1 VRLSPAAGSP
11 RGGDTLRAQTL
22 GAYLFLVKMCL
33 QRADSCAI
41 FTLQP
46 ELYQLSLGRAVF
58 AKISRA
64 QLLAVT
70 GWSTT
75 DLDNRAHANQ
85 LALAHGL
92 TLPASNGAYIG
103 VDCFALLLSDALVEA
118 GFTRALAARFVRE
131 SHEQW
136 LHGLERVEW
145 PQMHP
150 PPVPFE
156 WAPTK
161 RAIDEG
167 VTVPPPDAEIYFAV
181 AKNPN
186 GDFQAVNGTLLDI
199 VGELARGPMSRAA
212 PAGAPT
218 HITNVNLRHIKEV
231 TLAAAAKAGVDL
243 GAPFTRPDGHPQHRE
258 WYAAVAVHRALSLAR
273 LKGRKPPGPARA
285 KARAKGQ
292 RAARAPAS
300 KRLVTTSKAM
310 A

>member
-1 VRLSPAAGSP
+1 
-11 RGGDTLRAQTL
+11 
-22 GAYLFLVKMCL
+22 M
-33 QRADSCAI
+33 
-41 FTLQP
+41 FT
-46 ELYQLSLGRAVF
+46 
-58 AKISRA
+58 KISRA
-64 QLLAVT
+64 QLLTVT

-92 TLPASNGAYIG
+92 TLPAANGVYIG
-103 VDCFALLLSDALVEA
+103 LDCFALLLSDALVDA

-131 SHEQW
+131 SHEKW
-136 LHGLERVEW
+136 LNGVARIEW
-145 PQMHP
+145 PELHP

-161 RAIDEG
+161 RAIDDG
-167 VTVPPPDAEIYFAV
+167 VTALPSDAEIYFAI
-181 AKNPN
+181 AKNPD
-186 GDFQAVNGTLLDI
+186 GDFQATSGTLTDI
-199 VGELARGPMSRAA
+199 VGQLAAMTRAA
-212 PAGAPT
+212 PT
-218 HITNVNLRHIKEV
+218 LITTRHLRQVYET